1 MKYKTDFGQFISEQ
15 KAKISLQSQE
25 LAKILGISLGY
36 LSQLEHGKRKCP
48 DVRLL
53 QKMIEVFDL
62 SAEEINVL
70 YDLYSD
76 ASGQI
81 SPDIAEYIQSNRIVK
96 KALRYA
102 RDVSAKDE
110 DWVQFIE
117 SLKNE
122 Q

>member
-81 SPDIAEYIQSNRIVK
+81 STDIAEYIQSNRIVK